1 MQAMLRSP
9 KMCDLYYKSEK
20 DRMSKVDFKIAN
32 DQAVLHLRQEKFF
45 ECNFVDKLVHK
56 VNQTVT

>member
-9 KMCDLYYKSEK
+9 KMCDLYYKAER
-20 DRMSKVDFKIAN
+20 DRMNKVDFKLAN

-45 ECNFVDKLVHK
+45 ECNLVEKLVVK
-56 VNQTVT
+56 VNQIVT

>member
-9 KMCDLYYKSEK
+9 KMSDLYYKAEK
-20 DRMSKVDFKIAN
+20 DRMSRADFKLAN
-32 DQAVLHLRQEKFF
+32 DQAILHLRQEKFF

-56 VNQTVT
+56 VNQTVA